1 METPCQLD
9 SWQLLFLGTLT
20 VLYFIMDT
28 SRLDR
33 IMRWFYLLYGIILMV
48 ANIILLAQSIRVSIP
63 TI

>member
-1 METPCQLD
+1 
-9 SWQLLFLGTLT
+9 
-20 VLYFIMDT
+20 MDT